1 MLSPT
6 ALYPLVVA
14 WLQALDVCPHPV
26 ALAALAHLVTALL
39 HAQSLKPSALMRAL
53 LSPTETPVPACQRDE
68 RVARALDRPWLTS
81 AWLTPLLVR
90 AVLTL
95 LPPEESAGEGGT
107 DKKEVTVALDSVRCG
122 PWEAFTLGIVWRGRV
137 VPVAWRVLAYPWPKG
152 QVTPAV
158 CALVAQ
164 AAAAWPAGEARTAHL
179 VADRAFPG
187 KRLFGALRRVGWG
200 WTIRLSAPLP
210 VTVGEERL
218 TVRDLMRRAR
228 PGGWMAWAGAYG
240 HGRTALPATL
250 VVGRGLS
257 VLPAHQRMAGSLRH
271 RSARRAERDRVV
283 GYRSKT
289 VTETDPWMALCT
301 THTTWQAA
309 VRTYRRRWATEGS
322 DRDAQGGGDGQH
334 GWDLEGVL
342 AEAVDAGRAER
353 LRGLWALGVL
363 LQTFIGAEVQHGPAE
378 VRAIAAEWTTTG
390 RLSVWAHGQFALRE
404 PSGRLHAWLERTV
417 RAGAARV
424 AAAPRPPA
432 TAPPMALPLRKE
444 GLGGQRRAA

>member
-1 MLSPT
+1 
-6 ALYPLVVA
+6 
-14 WLQALDVCPHPV
+14 
-26 ALAALAHLVTALL
+26 
-39 HAQSLKPSALMRAL
+39 
-53 LSPTETPVPACQRDE
+53 
-68 RVARALDRPWLTS
+68 
-81 AWLTPLLVR
+81 LVR

-240 HGRTALPATL
+240 QGRTALPATL

-257 VLPAHQRMAGSLRH
+257 VLPAH
-271 RSARRAERDRVV
+271 
-283 GYRSKT
+283 
-289 VTETDPWMALCT
+289 
-301 THTTWQAA
+301 
-309 VRTYRRRWATEGS
+309 
-322 DRDAQGGGDGQH
+322 
-334 GWDLEGVL
+334 
-342 AEAVDAGRAER
+342 
-353 LRGLWALGVL
+353 
-363 LQTFIGAEVQHGPAE
+363 
-378 VRAIAAEWTTTG
+378 
-390 RLSVWAHGQFALRE
+390 
-404 PSGRLHAWLERTV
+404 
-417 RAGAARV
+417 
-424 AAAPRPPA
+424 
-432 TAPPMALPLRKE
+432 
-444 GLGGQRRAA
+444 